1 MRQGLVQKL
10 LLLMLAVFSTV
21 ASAEVFVG
29 EEIEVELVSESAN
42 VVPGETL
49 WTAVRL
55 KPTEGWHTYS
65 KWPGDSGDATMI
77 HEWQLPEGATAGDI
91 HWPVPSWLPFPGT
104 DLVTFSYKEEVLL
117 MVPIQVPADLS
128 GEQFNATAHVEWQ
141 GCDLICLIGDAEISL
156 TLPVDRDG
164 ELQPD
169 PRWADAFAE
178 TRELLPVEDHKLDSM
193 FAIAGDRVSFSVSSN
208 EREFD
213 DVEEA
218 WFFPEQRRILSPGPL
233 RDVTVYPGLVQ
244 ITHGQ
249 PRRMLTDLTEIAG
262 MLAVQRSNG
271 DIDGFVVNAT
281 ESTPEGLAALATVAA
296 EQSMNNSG
304 PGAAAGDQN
313 LLLILAFAL
322 AGGVIL
328 NLMPCVFPVLSLKV
342 VNLTSKAG
350 ASSGTHRMHG
360 VVYAAGIIVSFMI
373 LATILLALRAG
384 GQAVGWAFQ
393 LQSPW
398 FVGALA
404 LLFFV
409 IGLNLSGVFEFG
421 TRLMGLGSNLGTG
434 NGYRSSFLTGVL
446 ATVVASPCTAPFM
459 GAALGFALSQSWI
472 VAMLVF
478 GFLGLGMALPFLILT
493 FVPGLMKRMPKPGP
507 WMETF
512 KQFMAFP
519 MYAAALWLLWVLGLQ
534 VGVDGMTAVASAGLM
549 VALAVWLLQKSAGH
563 SGAKTLVGR
572 VAGVVL
578 IIGGLSFLWT
588 PMLVPGNGAGGDTGI
603 DMTGEDYMAEFEPF
617 ASARIDELRAQGK
630 PVLLNMTAA
639 WCITCLANERTTLS
653 TQRVQQALVDNGVTY
668 MKGDWTNQDP
678 EITKVL
684 DAFNRPS
691 VPLYILYPGDPALE
705 PVILPQLLTPSI
717 VIDAVASL

>member
-1 MRQGLVQKL
+1 M
-10 LLLMLAVFSTV
+10 
-21 ASAEVFVG
+21 
-29 EEIEVELVSESAN
+29 
-42 VVPGETL
+42 
-49 WTAVRL
+49 
-55 KPTEGWHTYS
+55 
-65 KWPGDSGDATMI
+65 
-77 HEWQLPEGATAGDI
+77 
-91 HWPVPSWLPFPGT
+91 
-104 DLVTFSYKEEVLL
+104 
-117 MVPIQVPADLS
+117 
-128 GEQFNATAHVEWQ
+128 
-141 GCDLICLIGDAEISL
+141 
-156 TLPVDRDG
+156 
-164 ELQPD
+164 
-169 PRWADAFAE
+169 
-178 TRELLPVEDHKLDSM
+178 
-193 FAIAGDRVSFSVSSN
+193 
-208 EREFD
+208 
-213 DVEEA
+213 
-218 WFFPEQRRILSPGPL
+218 
-233 RDVTVYPGLVQ
+233 
-244 ITHGQ
+244 
-249 PRRMLTDLTEIAG
+249 
-262 MLAVQRSNG
+262 
-271 DIDGFVVNAT
+271 
-281 ESTPEGLAALATVAA
+281 
-296 EQSMNNSG
+296 
-304 PGAAAGDQN
+304 
-313 LLLILAFAL
+313 
-322 AGGVIL
+322 GGVIL

-350 ASSGTHRMHG
+350 ASAGTHQMHG

-398 FVGALA
+398 FVGALS

-459 GAALGFALSQSWI
+459 GAALGFALSQSWV

-572 VAGVVL
+572 VAGVAL

-603 DMTGEDYMAEFEPF
+603 DMTGDDYMAEFEPF

-639 WCITCLANERTTLS
+639 WCITCLANERTTLG
-653 TQRVQQALVDNGVTY
+653 TERVQQALVDNGVTY